1 MMARRGP
8 GPGDDLN
15 WPRERS
21 EAAAEFRNFRVR
33 RDWNRSPRD
42 GELRDFYVLEMPDW
56 VQIVAVTAE
65 GRLVLVEQF
74 RQGVRRVTLEFPAGV
89 MEPGEDPVAAAAR
102 ELAEETGYRGGE
114 PLVIG
119 ELDANTA
126 LQSNRLFIV
135 LIEGCCATGER
146 DQDAGEVIRTREV
159 EPAEVD
165 ELIAASRF
173 RDAYGTVAW
182 DRYRRYLS

>member
-1 MMARRGP
+1 MDGP
-8 GPGDDLN
+8 DEGDALV
-15 WPRERS
+15 WRRERS
-21 EAAAEFRNFRVR
+21 ERAADFRAFRVR
-33 RDWNRSPRD
+33 RDWNVSPRD
-42 GELRDFYVLEMPDW
+42 GEVRDFYVLEMPDW
-56 VQIVAVTAE
+56 VQVVPVTPE

-89 MEPGEDPVAAAAR
+89 MERGEEPVEAAAR
-102 ELAEETGYRGGE
+102 ELAEETGYRGGAAT
-114 PLVIG
+114 VIG

-146 DQDAGEVIRTREV
+146 DQDVGEVIRAREV

-165 ELIAASRF
+165 ALIAASRF

-182 DRYRRYLS
+182 DRYRRYRR

>member
-1 MMARRGP
+1 MEGP
-8 GPGDDLN
+8 DERDDLV
-15 WPRERS
+15 WRRERS
-21 EAAAEFRNFRVR
+21 ERAADFRAFSVR
-33 RDWNRSPRD
+33 RDWNVSPRD
-42 GELRDFYVLEMPDW
+42 GEVRDFYVLEMPDW
-56 VQIVAVTAE
+56 VQVVPVTPE

-89 MEPGEDPVAAAAR
+89 MEPGEEPVVAAAR

-114 PLVIG
+114 AEVIG

-146 DQDAGEVIRTREV
+146 DQDVGEVIRTREV

-165 ELIAASRF
+165 ALIGASRF

-182 DRYRRYLS
+182 DRYRRYRR